1 MANETIT
8 GIDSTKQILVLVDGT
23 SYIIQNTGDANLYI
37 TERLST
43 QGIPTSGGN
52 IVPPYTTWSLTKAAN
67 QEIWVWTQPD
77 QETTIEVNG

>member
-1 MANETIT
+1 MANLTIT

-23 SYIIQNTGDANLYI
+23 SYILQNTGGANLYI

-43 QGIPTSGGN
+43 AGRPPGGGN
-52 IVPPYTTWSLTKAAN
+52 IVPPYGTWSFTKAAN